1 MGRLEKRK
9 EKKEKMGYLKSVLFV
24 LVMII
29 GVGAPLMVE
38 AQLVTIDNLLSLIKI
53 QGTVFCTANG
63 NIGINATATPIF
75 PNASVQLRC
84 ENGNIV
90 STTTTNNMGIF
101 SILLNPLEFLV
112 SMITK
117 RCNVVVTTPLSN
129 CNATLPSIGGLLSS
143 MDFAGRTMEGLINML
158 NVVPNEFQYLESL

>member
-1 MGRLEKRK
+1 
-9 EKKEKMGYLKSVLFV
+9 MGYLKSVLFV

-38 AQLVTIDNLLSLIKI
+38 AQLGIVGNLLSLIKI

-84 ENGNIV
+84 GNGNIV
-90 STTTTNNMGIF
+90 STTTTNNMGTF
-101 SILLNPLEFLV
+101 SILLNPSEFLV
-112 SMITK
+112 SLIAE
-117 RCNVVVTTPLSN
+117 RCNIVVTTPLSN
-129 CNATLPSIGGLLSS
+129 CNATLPSIGGLLSR
-143 MDFAGRTMEGLINML
+143 MDFAGKTVEGLINML